1 MDYTYRRTRRR
12 PPKTPPVEVQERT
25 QRALLRMHR
34 LEEQGRCQV
43 FYGDESGFCLQ
54 PPVPYMWQKK
64 GETVCIPSHGHSK
77 RLNAVSFLSKDNQIH
92 TFLGYEA
99 ITAHHMI
106 ESFDKIASQITVP
119 TVIVLDNASI
129 HRAKIVREKRA
140 QWKKQGLRLFFLPP
154 YCPHLNKVETLWR
167 MVKYRWLAPR
177 DYASF
182 ETLCKSVENILRKIG
197 QEYRISFA

>member
-1 MDYTYRRTRRR
+1 M
-12 PPKTPPVEVQERT
+12 EVQERT